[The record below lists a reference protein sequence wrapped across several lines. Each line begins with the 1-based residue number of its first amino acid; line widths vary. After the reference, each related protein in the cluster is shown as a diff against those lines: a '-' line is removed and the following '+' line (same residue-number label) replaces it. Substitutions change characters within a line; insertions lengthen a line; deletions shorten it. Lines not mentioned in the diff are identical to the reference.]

1 MIPLRFAYAQT
12 QLGFEPEQHLEWF
25 TQLKVEKNSVTQQ
38 FRSLGIPLQSAG
50 CSQAL
55 LQLYRQYCTPHKC
68 LSCAVGFY
76 LMHE

>member
-12 QLGFEPEQHLEWF
+12 QIGFDPEQHLEWF
-25 TQLKVEKNSVTQQ
+25 AQLKVEKNSVIQQ
-38 FRSLGIPLQSAG
+38 YRSLGVPAQSAG

-55 LQLYRQYCTPHKC
+55 LQLYRQYCTPQKC